1 MNQEASSKI
10 ENRIGFIQGRLS
22 ELVNNRIQLFPVKSW
37 KAELKEASRNEI
49 RTLEWT
55 IDSETI
61 TENPLILP
69 ESIPEVVENINYFNI
84 RIPSVTCDYFM
95 EKPPWQESARDL
107 KDILTKIMIGMR
119 LLNSTKLVIPL
130 VDNSSLSENRY
141 KTSIINFFEQ
151 MNPKIIE
158 NNIQICFESDFS
170 AQNLAD
176 FIDEFPSYNY
186 GINYD
191 IGNSASLGY
200 LPNEEFEMYGNRIIN
215 VHVKDR
221 LLHGK
226 SVPLGEGSADFET
239 VFKCLKSIKYDG
251 NYILQT
257 ARDAAGNHLSAL
269 LKYRSMVVN
278 WINNCE

>member
-37 KAELKEASRNEI
+37 KAELIEASRNEI

-69 ESIPEVVENINYFNI
+69 ESIPEVIENINYFNI

-107 KDILTKIMIGMR
+107 EDILTKIMIGMR

-141 KTSIINFFEQ
+141 KTSIVNFFEQ

-170 AQNLAD
+170 PKNLAD

-200 LPNEEFEMYGNRIIN
+200 LPHEEFEMYGNRIIN

-257 ARDAAGNHLSAL
+257 ARDAAGHHLSAL

-278 WINNCE
+278 WINNYE

>member
-1 MNQEASSKI
+1 MIQEKSSEI

-22 ELVNNRIQLFPVKSW
+22 DLVNNRIQLFPVKDW
-37 KAELKEASRNEI
+37 KAELKEASINEI

-69 ESIPEVVENINYFNI
+69 ESIPEVIENINYFNI

-107 KDILTKIMIGMR
+107 EDILTKIMIGMR
-119 LLNSTKLVIPL
+119 LLNSTKLIIPL

-141 KTSIINFFEQ
+141 KTSVINFFEL
-151 MNPKIIE
+151 MNPKIIQ

-170 AQNLAD
+170 PQNLAD
-176 FIDEFPSYNY
+176 FIDEFPSHNY

-200 LPNEEFEMYGNRIIN
+200 SPHEEFEMYGNRIIN
-215 VHVKDR
+215 LHVKDR

-239 VFKCLKSIKYDG
+239 VFRCLKSIKYDG

-278 WINNCE
+278 WINKYE

>member
-1 MNQEASSKI
+1 MIQEKSSEI

-22 ELVNNRIQLFPVKSW
+22 ELVNNRIQLFPVKNW

-69 ESIPEVVENINYFNI
+69 ESIPEVIENINYFNI

-107 KDILTKIMIGMR
+107 EDILTKIMIGMR
-119 LLNSTKLVIPL
+119 SLNSTKLVIPL
-130 VDNSSLSENRY
+130 VDNSSLSENSY
-141 KTSIINFFEQ
+141 KTTIINFFEQ

-170 AQNLAD
+170 PQNLAD

-239 VFKCLKSIKYDG
+239 VFRCLKSIKYDG

-278 WINNCE
+278 WINNYE

>member
-1 MNQEASSKI
+1 MIQEKSSEI
-10 ENRIGFIQGRLS
+10 ESRIGFIQGRLS
-22 ELVNNRIQLFPVKSW
+22 ELVNNRIQLFPVKNW

-69 ESIPEVVENINYFNI
+69 ESIPEVIENINYFNI

-107 KDILTKIMIGMR
+107 EDILTKIMIGMR
-119 LLNSTKLVIPL
+119 SLNSTKLVIPL
-130 VDNSSLSENRY
+130 VDNSSLSENSY
-141 KTSIINFFEQ
+141 KTTIINFFEQ

-170 AQNLAD
+170 PQNLAD

-239 VFKCLKSIKYDG
+239 VFRCLKSIKYDG

-278 WINNCE
+278 WINNYE

>member
-69 ESIPEVVENINYFNI
+69 ESIPEVIENINYFNI

-107 KDILTKIMIGMR
+107 EDILTKIMIGMR

-151 MNPKIIE
+151 MNAKIIE

-170 AQNLAD
+170 PKNLAD

-200 LPNEEFEMYGNRIIN
+200 LPHEEFEMYGNRIIN

-257 ARDAAGNHLSAL
+257 ARDATGNHLSAL

-278 WINNCE
+278 WINNYE

>member
-1 MNQEASSKI
+1 MNHEASSKI

-69 ESIPEVVENINYFNI
+69 ESIPEVIENINYFNI

-107 KDILTKIMIGMR
+107 EDILTKIMIGMR

-170 AQNLAD
+170 PKNLAD

-200 LPNEEFEMYGNRIIN
+200 LPHEEFEMYGNRIIN

-257 ARDAAGNHLSAL
+257 ARDATGNHLSAL

-278 WINNCE
+278 WINNYE

>member
-1 MNQEASSKI
+1 MIQEKSSEI

-22 ELVNNRIQLFPVKSW
+22 DLVNNRIQLFPVKNW

-69 ESIPEVVENINYFNI
+69 ESIPEVIENINYFNI

-95 EKPPWQESARDL
+95 ENPPWQESERDL
-107 KDILTKIMIGMR
+107 EDVLTKIMIGMR
-119 LLNSTKLVIPL
+119 LLNSTKLIIPL

-141 KTSIINFFEQ
+141 KTSIINFFEL
-151 MNPKIIE
+151 MNPKIIQ

-170 AQNLAD
+170 PQNLVD
-176 FIDEFPSYNY
+176 FIDEFPSHNY

-200 LPNEEFEMYGNRIIN
+200 LPDEEFEMYGNRIIN
-215 VHVKDR
+215 LHVKDR

-239 VFKCLKSIKYDG
+239 VFRCLKSIKYDG

-278 WINNCE
+278 WINKYE

>member
-1 MNQEASSKI
+1 MIQEKSSEI

-22 ELVNNRIQLFPVKSW
+22 DLVNNRIQLFPVKNW

-69 ESIPEVVENINYFNI
+69 ESIPEVIENINYFNI

-107 KDILTKIMIGMR
+107 EDVLTKIMIGMR
-119 LLNSTKLVIPL
+119 LLNSTKLIIPL

-141 KTSIINFFEQ
+141 KTSIINFFEL
-151 MNPKIIE
+151 MNPKIIQ

-170 AQNLAD
+170 PQNLAD
-176 FIDEFPSYNY
+176 FIDEFPSQNY

-200 LPNEEFEMYGNRIIN
+200 LPDEEFEMYGNRIIN

-239 VFKCLKSIKYDG
+239 VFKCLKSTKYDG

-278 WINNCE
+278 WINKYE

>member
-1 MNQEASSKI
+1 MIQEKSSEI

-22 ELVNNRIQLFPVKSW
+22 ELVNNRIQLFPVKNW

-69 ESIPEVVENINYFNI
+69 ESIPEVIENINYFNI

-107 KDILTKIMIGMR
+107 EDILTKIMIGMR
-119 LLNSTKLVIPL
+119 SLNSTKLVIPL
-130 VDNSSLSENRY
+130 VDNSSLSENSY
-141 KTSIINFFEQ
+141 KTTIINFFEQ

-158 NNIQICFESDFS
+158 NNIQICFESDFPP
-170 AQNLAD
+170 QKLAD
-176 FIDEFPSYNY
+176 FIDEFPSHNY

-239 VFKCLKSIKYDG
+239 VFRCLKSIKYDG

-278 WINNCE
+278 WINNYE

>member
-1 MNQEASSKI
+1 MIQEKSSEI

-22 ELVNNRIQLFPVKSW
+22 ELVNNRIQLFPVKNW

-69 ESIPEVVENINYFNI
+69 ESIPEVIENINYFNI

-107 KDILTKIMIGMR
+107 EDILTKIMIGMR
-119 LLNSTKLVIPL
+119 SLNSTKLVIPL
-130 VDNSSLSENRY
+130 VDNSSLSENSY
-141 KTSIINFFEQ
+141 KTTIINFFEQ

-170 AQNLAD
+170 PQNLAD

-239 VFKCLKSIKYDG
+239 VFRCLKSIKYDG

-257 ARDAAGNHLSAL
+257 ARATEGNHLSAL
-269 LKYRSMVVN
+269 LKYRSMIIN
-278 WINNCE
+278 WIRKYE

>member
-1 MNQEASSKI
+1 MIQEKSSEI

-22 ELVNNRIQLFPVKSW
+22 DLVNNRIQLFPVKNW

-69 ESIPEVVENINYFNI
+69 ESIPEVIENINLFNI

-107 KDILTKIMIGMR
+107 EDVLTKIMIGMR
-119 LLNSTKLVIPL
+119 LLNSTKLVVPL

-141 KTSIINFFEQ
+141 KTSIINFFELI
-151 MNPKIIE
+151 NPKIIQ

-170 AQNLAD
+170 PQNLAD
-176 FIDEFPSYNY
+176 FIDEFPSHNY

-200 LPNEEFEMYGNRIIN
+200 LPHEEFEMYGNRIIN

-239 VFKCLKSIKYDG
+239 VFRCLKSIKYDG

-278 WINNCE
+278 WINKYE